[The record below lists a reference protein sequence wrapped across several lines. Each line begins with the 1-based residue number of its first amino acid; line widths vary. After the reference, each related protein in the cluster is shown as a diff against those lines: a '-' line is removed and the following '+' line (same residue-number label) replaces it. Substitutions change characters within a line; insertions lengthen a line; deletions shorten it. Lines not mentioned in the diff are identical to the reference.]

1 LEAIQEEKTMIVRFV
16 RLFFAASMLLVLPS
30 QALPSL
36 GWSPRVYSLKN
47 VLGKTESKAS
57 SKAKTPKKIF
67 GKTIQ
72 ELVSGTVKSGPRVV
86 HHMLYW
92 LTSVDAIQSVFFNE
106 YTSMLGQLCIST
118 VAKPSMV
125 PNIYSQLFYFAKLR
139 PRLLYVIGALL
150 RALQLCTPFRRVI
163 DPTVGVGA
171 GINLCSLLANSRW
184 IKPLVLGWATTK
196 WLWTWLGAH
205 QVERAYVPITL
216 SIHEWEKHKH
226 PKPDKEKEPFD

>member
-1 LEAIQEEKTMIVRFV
+1 
-16 RLFFAASMLLVLPS
+16 LPS

-47 VLGKTESKAS
+47 VLGKTDSKAS
-57 SKAKTPKKIF
+57 SKAKTPKKIL

-92 LTSVDAIQSVFFNE
+92 LTSVDTIQSVFFNE

-196 WLWTWLGAH
+196 WLWTWLGAR

-226 PKPDKEKEPFD
+226 PKPDKKEKEPFD